1 MSMANKATSLCC
13 LLIKTNLEV
22 LCLPFSLS
30 VASNKECN
38 TIFAF
43 LRVSAP
49 SLRGTLDSDFSLY
62 RPHTTMPS
70 RRWHCLTEK
79 EIDTDDPVDLTNE
92 VHGIFPGTP
101 TGNPTVNTIDTIICI
116 ACKANGTFSPTD

>member
-1 MSMANKATSLCC
+1 MSMANQTTSLRC

-22 LCLPFSLS
+22 LCLPFLLS
-30 VASNKECN
+30 VASNKECD

-49 SLRGTLDSDFSLY
+49 SLRGRLDSEFSLY
-62 RPHTTMPS
+62 RPCTTIPS
-70 RRWHCLTEK
+70 RKWHCLTEK

-92 VHGIFPGTP
+92 VCRIFPGMP
-101 TGNPTVNTIDTIICI
+101 TGDPMVNTIDAIICV